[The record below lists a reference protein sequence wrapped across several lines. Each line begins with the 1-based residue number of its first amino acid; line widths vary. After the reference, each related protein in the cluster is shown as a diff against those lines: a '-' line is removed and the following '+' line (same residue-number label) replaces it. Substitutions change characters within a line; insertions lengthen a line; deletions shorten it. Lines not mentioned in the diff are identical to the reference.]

1 MLWQLILFAAGFF
14 LVLKGGDLFVG
25 SSAAIAR
32 KLNVPRII
40 IGGTIVSL
48 ATTAPEF
55 VVSTT
60 ASYMGDSGI
69 ALGNAL
75 GSAIA
80 NIGLIVS
87 ITAIIAPISV
97 DLVPF
102 KRRTLWMLITT
113 IVVFIFAWNL
123 NISRWGGLFL
133 FISALVYLA
142 LNFIKAMSERKKSQG
157 STCESPE
164 EKNERFG
171 KSIFL
176 FLIGTVLVI
185 LGSQLLVKSSVAIA
199 EALKI
204 PTLIIGL
211 TAVAVGTSL
220 PELVTAIKSAKKK
233 VADLSISN
241 IIGANI
247 LNLSLI
253 TGVSAMIRP
262 LTLDLFTRHYAFLWV
277 FIMIV
282 GMMLIFWKTG
292 KMTRRAGIIMLS
304 LYVVY
309 VLGLLIYSMMQQA

>member
-1 MLWQLILFAAGFF
+1 MLWQLILFTAGFF

-32 KLNVPRII
+32 KLNIPRII

-60 ASYMGDSGI
+60 ASYLGDSGI

-102 KRRTLWMLITT
+102 KRRTIWMLLTT
-113 IVVFIFAWNL
+113 LVVFIFAWNL
-123 NISRWGGLFL
+123 HISRWGGLFL
-133 FISALVYLA
+133 FIAALVYLA
-142 LNFIKAMSERKKSQG
+142 LNFIKAMSERKKSPA
-157 STCESPE
+157 SIVETPE
-164 EKNERFG
+164 EKNETFG
-171 KSIFL
+171 KSVF
-176 FLIGTVLVI
+176 FFAIGTLVVI
-185 LGSQLLVKSSVAIA
+185 VGSQLLVKSSIAIA

-204 PTLIIGL
+204 PTFIIGL
-211 TAVAVGTSL
+211 TVVAVGTSL
-220 PELVTAIKSAKKK
+220 PELVTAVTSARKK

-282 GMMLIFWKTG
+282 GMMFIFWKTG
-292 KMTRRAGIIMLS
+292 KMTRRAGIIMLG
-304 LYVVY
+304 LYVLY
-309 VLGLLIYSMMQQA
+309 LIGLIIYTLAHQA